1 MRKWALAWD
10 LLAIVSL
17 SVLLILTIYLFP
29 ASIWRTAIGLPFIL
43 FFPGYSLISLLFPEK
58 RILDAIGGKI
68 QSLNL
73 NVVV

>member
-17 SVLLILTIYLFP
+17 SVLLILTVYLFP
-29 ASIWRTAIGLPFIL
+29 ASIWRMAIGLPFIL

>member
-17 SVLLILTIYLFP
+17 SVLLTLTVYLFP

-58 RILDAIGGKI
+58 RSCLLYTSDAADE
-68 QSLNL
+68 
-73 NVVV
+73 

>member
-1 MRKWALAWD
+1 MRKWAFAWD

-17 SVLLILTIYLFP
+17 SVLLILTVYLFP
-29 ASIWRTAIGLPFIL
+29 ASIWRMAIGLLFIL
-43 FFPGYSLISLLFPEK
+43 FFLGYSLISLLFPEK

>member
-17 SVLLILTIYLFP
+17 SVLLTLTVYLFP
-29 ASIWRTAIGLPFIL
+29 ASIWRTAIGLSFIL